1 MKKRFKHWNTSWFF
15 YPPKWG
21 TPPKIWWF
29 RPSPSRSQLRLPRVV
44 VGKWIFSNMFPTCRS
59 LIYLFKIVMFQ
70 SCVSLLKLTSYCQ
83 VRKPWQEATTALLR
97 TPHRLVAWR
106 ALQELQD
113 LQDGLG
119 GRKHH
124 PHVQPTHGSK
134 PFTGAWPYWG
144 EKTSQIQ
151 LLKSSPNLLGWVRFL
166 SVEPKVIAGCPS
178 MDSILLLGP
187 VAPAWSWCR
196 R

>member
-1 MKKRFKHWNTSWFF
+1 MKKLFKHWNTSWFF

-29 RPSPSRSQLRLPRVV
+29 QPSPSRSQLRLPRVV

-70 SCVSLLKLTSYCQ
+70 SYDSYVSLLKLTSYCQ
-83 VRKPWQEATTALLR
+83 VRKPWQEATTALLP

-106 ALQELQD
+106 ALQNLQD

-134 PFTGAWPYWG
+134 PFTVHGHTE
-144 EKTSQIQ
+144 EKKH
-151 LLKSSPNLLGWVRFL
+151 LKSSFW
-166 SVEPKVIAGCPS
+166 
-178 MDSILLLGP
+178 DQ
-187 VAPAWSWCR
+187 APIY
-196 R
+196 